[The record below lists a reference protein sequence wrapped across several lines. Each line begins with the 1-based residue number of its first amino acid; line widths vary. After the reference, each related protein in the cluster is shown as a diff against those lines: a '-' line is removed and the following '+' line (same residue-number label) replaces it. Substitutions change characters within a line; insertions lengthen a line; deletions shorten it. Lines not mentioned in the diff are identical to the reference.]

1 MQNEIEEIKR
11 LINLGFDLEL
21 LSFELDIPIEQ
32 LQECKRS
39 LDIKER
45 RNEEI
50 SKEEKSKD
58 FEEETKKEK
67 EQDYDK
73 IIKKYKNDIA
83 SNPQSAREKRNLLA
97 FAYFKAGK
105 IEDARK
111 ELIELIEETSS
122 HMAYRQLIH
131 LEKITEN
138 IEDSKLWAYEALDK
152 FPDSIEIR
160 EQLISIARKEKD
172 YNEIIKYLSEIVALN
187 PKNEKNIQKLKVLTD
202 NEER

>member
-1 MQNEIEEIKR
+1 MIMQNEIEEIKR

-97 FAYFKAGK
+97 FAYF
-105 IEDARK
+105 
-111 ELIELIEETSS
+111 
-122 HMAYRQLIH
+122 
-131 LEKITEN
+131 
-138 IEDSKLWAYEALDK
+138 
-152 FPDSIEIR
+152 
-160 EQLISIARKEKD
+160 
-172 YNEIIKYLSEIVALN
+172 
-187 PKNEKNIQKLKVLTD
+187 
-202 NEER
+202 